1 MENSMEASQK
11 IKNSTPRDTYRKK
24 KKTLIL
30 KAQSS
35 IIDNCQDVEAS

>member
-11 IKNSTPRDTYRKK
+11 IKNSTPGDTYR

-35 IIDNCQDVEAS
+35 IIDYHQDVEAT